1 MEHNKEPKG
10 YVIYDGASL
19 LNGERIIV
27 IALVSKS
34 HNSKTGDMMQ
44 TYIITP
50 HDPRLAS
57 KLGLDSAN
65 CGDCPLRGEPTD
77 DPKRKIAKK
86 RKCYVNLG
94 QGVLIVYKQWKKGA
108 YPILQGHTALA
119 KLGEGKE
126 IRIGT
131 YGDGGAVPSYIWDSL
146 LSKKKKHTAYCHQYN
161 NTNSSFDPM
170 IYMVSADDL
179 PTAQYHW
186 SLGNRTFRVIQDV
199 SEVDKSKEILCPAS
213 KEMGRRVQCSSCM
226 LCGGS
231 QVKAKS
237 IAIVQH

>member
-1 MEHNKEPKG
+1 MTNTKYPNFKEPKG

-94 QGVLIVYKQWKKGA
+94 QGVLIVYKQWEKRCIS
-108 YPILQGHTALA
+108 YTS
-119 KLGEGKE
+119 
-126 IRIGT
+126 RT
-131 YGDGGAVPSYIWDSL
+131 YCIS
-146 LSKKKKHTAYCHQYN
+146 
-161 NTNSSFDPM
+161 
-170 IYMVSADDL
+170 
-179 PTAQYHW
+179 
-186 SLGNRTFRVIQDV
+186 
-199 SEVDKSKEILCPAS
+199 
-213 KEMGRRVQCSSCM
+213 
-226 LCGGS
+226 
-231 QVKAKS
+231 
-237 IAIVQH
+237 

>member
-1 MEHNKEPKG
+1 MSNG

-19 LNGERIIV
+19 LNGERIIA
-27 IALVSKS
+27 IALTSKS
-34 HNSKTGDMMQ
+34 TNSKTGAMMQ

-65 CGDCPLRGEPTD
+65 CGNCPLRGIPTD
-77 DPKRKIAKK
+77 DPNRKIAKD
-86 RKCYVNLG
+86 RECYVNLG

-108 YPILQGHTALA
+108 YPVLTGHKGLAL
-119 KLGEGKE
+119 LGKDKDV
-126 IRIGT
+126 RIGT
-131 YGDGGAVPSYIWDSL
+131 YGDGGAVPKYIWDSL
-146 LSKKKKHTAYCHQYN
+146 ISDARKHTAYCHQYDN
-161 NTNSSFDPM
+161 PNSSFDPT
-170 IYMVSADDL
+170 IYMVSADNL
-179 PTAQYHW
+179 ATAKTHW
-186 SLGNRTFRVIQDV
+186 EFGHRTFRVIQDV
-199 SEVDKSKEILCPAS
+199 NEVVKGQEILCPAS

-231 QVKAKS
+231 QVNAKS

>member
-1 MEHNKEPKG
+1 
-10 YVIYDGASL
+10 
-19 LNGERIIV
+19 
-27 IALVSKS
+27 
-34 HNSKTGDMMQ
+34 
-44 TYIITP
+44 
-50 HDPRLAS
+50 
-57 KLGLDSAN
+57 LDSAN

-94 QGVLIVYKQWKKGA
+94 QGVLIVWKQWEKGA
-108 YPILQGHTALA
+108 YPMLQGHDALA
-119 KLGEGKE
+119 KLGEDKE
-126 IRIGT
+126 IRVGT
-131 YGDGGAVPSYIWDSL
+131 YGDGGAIPSYIWDSL
-146 LSKKKKHTAYCHQYN
+146 LSKKKKHTAYCHQYGN
-161 NTNSSFDPM
+161 PNSSFDPM
-170 IYMVSADDL
+170 IYMVSADSL
-179 PTAQYHW
+179 STAQQHW

>member
-1 MEHNKEPKG
+1 MNNIPNG

-27 IALVSKS
+27 IALTSKS

-44 TYIITP
+44 TYVITP
-50 HDPRLAS
+50 HDPRDAS
-57 KLGLDSAN
+57 KYGLDEAN
-65 CGDCPLRGEPTD
+65 CGQCPHRGTPTD
-77 DPKRKIAKK
+77 DPNRKQAKG
-86 RKCYVNLG
+86 RTCYVKIY
-94 QGVLIVYKQWKKGA
+94 QGVLNVWKQWVKGA
-108 YPILQGHTALA
+108 YPSLKGHNALA
-119 KLGEGKE
+119 SLGEALDV
-126 IRIGT
+126 RIGS
-131 YGDGGAVPSYIWDSL
+131 YGDGGAVPQYIWDSL
-146 LSKKKKHTAYCHQYN
+146 ISKAKKHTAYCHQYDN
-161 NTNSSFDPM
+161 PNSSFDPM
-170 IYMVSADDL
+170 IYMVSADNL
-179 PTAQYHW
+179 STAQKHW